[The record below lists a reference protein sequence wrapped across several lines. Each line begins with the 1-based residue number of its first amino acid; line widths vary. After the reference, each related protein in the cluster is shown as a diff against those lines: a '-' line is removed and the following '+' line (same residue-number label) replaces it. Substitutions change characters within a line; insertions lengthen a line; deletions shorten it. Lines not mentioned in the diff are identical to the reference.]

1 MTKVQLDFSLLRP
14 LNDDDAE
21 AVSNLH
27 SYYGIQRV
35 LIAPTRDR
43 ITVDYDATR
52 LSPSDVSNA
61 VIRYGVPIATS
72 HP

>member
-27 SYYGIQRV
+27 SCYGIQRIR
-35 LIAPTRDR
+35 IAPSLDH
-43 ITVDYDATR
+43 ITVDYDAAR
-52 LSPSDVSNA
+52 LTPGDVSNA
-61 VIRYGVPIATS
+61 IVRYGVPIVTS
-72 HP
+72 HA